1 MRFATGCVVDRFMRM
16 LDSLE
21 EMVDVMA
28 NGVRLG
34 FDKHKKETFRI
45 FCNIYI
51 TCVFQIVFLIHCSNI
66 GMSRPTNT
74 PRMI

>member
-1 MRFATGCVVDRFMRM
+1 MRFATGCVVARFMRM

-34 FDKHKKETFRI
+34 FDKHKKKIFQI

-51 TCVFQIVFLIHCSNI
+51 SCVFQVVILIHCSHI
-66 GMSRPTNT
+66 GLPRPSSI

>member
-1 MRFATGCVVDRFMRM
+1 MRFSTGCVVARFMMM

-34 FDKHKKETFRI
+34 FDKHKK
-45 FCNIYI
+45 
-51 TCVFQIVFLIHCSNI
+51 
-66 GMSRPTNT
+66 
-74 PRMI
+74 